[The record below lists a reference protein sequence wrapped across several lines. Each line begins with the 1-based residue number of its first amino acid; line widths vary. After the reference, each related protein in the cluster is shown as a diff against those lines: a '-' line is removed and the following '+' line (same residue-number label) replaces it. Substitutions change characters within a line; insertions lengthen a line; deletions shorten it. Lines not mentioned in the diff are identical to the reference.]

1 MNVMTDQEALEY
13 DVGEDEKPVTIS
25 LEEAEAPQENEA
37 PEEAHEPEQKA
48 APTESELDRV
58 SEQVQRRIDK
68 LTARMREAQ
77 RREQAAIEYAQGL
90 QRQTQELNQR
100 LHYMDDS
107 RLHESKNRI
116 DTQLMAIKQ
125 VIAKARDE
133 GDIDTEIE
141 AQERLA
147 SLINEQQQLAG
158 YEVQR
163 KQQPVQQAIQQ
174 PIQQPIQQ
182 QRGPSVKA
190 ESWAEKNQWF
200 GSDRVMT
207 HAAWGIHQQLIE
219 EEGFDP
225 ESDEYYD
232 ELDSRIRNEFP
243 HKFEQ
248 QNRKPKNVQS
258 VAPATRAS
266 GVTQSSARRTVKLS
280 PSQVAIARK
289 LGVPLEEYAK
299 YVKE

>member
-1 MNVMTDQEALEY
+1 MEIVNGQEELEF
-13 DVGEDEKPVTIS
+13 DVGEGEKPVVVD
-25 LEEAEAPQENEA
+25 LESGDEQNEQTE
-37 PEEAHEPEQKA
+37 PPEQEEKSA
-48 APTESELDRV
+48 AHESELDRV
-58 SEQVQRRIDK
+58 SEQVQKRIDK

-77 RREQAAIEYAQGL
+77 RREQAALEYAQGL
-90 QRQTQELNQR
+90 QKQTQELNQR
-100 LHYMDDS
+100 LSFVDQT
-107 RLHESKNRI
+107 RVTESKSRI
-116 DTQLMAIKQ
+116 DSQLMTIKQ
-125 VIAKARDE
+125 IIAKARDE
-133 GDIDTEIE
+133 GDIDTEIQ

-147 SLINEQQQLAG
+147 ALINEQYQLAG
-158 YEVQR
+158 YEGQR
-163 KQQPVQQAIQQ
+163 AQQPVPQ

-182 QRGPSVKA
+182 PRGPSVKA

-232 ELDSRIRNEFP
+232 ELDLRIRSEFP

-258 VAPATRAS
+258 VAPATRSS
-266 GVTQSSARRTVKLS
+266 GVTQGSARKTVKLS